1 MESDFLA
8 FMVTPIAACLVLVG
22 MHAWLGLQILSR
34 GVIFVDLALAQLAA
48 LGASLT
54 VVAGFELDGGAGYIA
69 SLGATLIGAALFSFT
84 RTRTDG
90 VPQEAIIGVVYVVA
104 AAASIIVLDQSSHGS
119 EHLKEVLVGQILWVN
134 WSDVAL
140 ALVVY
145 VVMGMLHWFCR
156 GPFLQISTGDHEM
169 SASRVRLWDFLF
181 YATFGIVITISVP
194 LAGVLLVFAFLIV
207 PALCA
212 VLIASALRSQLIVA
226 CAVGFGVSVL
236 GCCLSY
242 MLDLP
247 TGAAVVCT
255 FGGAL
260 ALLGISRMMH
270 SLW

>member
-8 FMVTPIAACLVLVG
+8 YMAAPIAACLVLVG
-22 MHAWLGLQILSR
+22 MHAWLGLQILAR

-48 LGASLT
+48 LGAALALL
-54 VVAGFELDGGAGYIA
+54 AGFDLDGGAGHIA
-69 SLGATLIGAALFSFT
+69 ALGATLIGAALFSFT

-104 AAASIIVLDQSSHGS
+104 AAASMIILDRSSHGS
-119 EHLKEVLVGQILWVN
+119 EHLQEVLIGQILWVS
-134 WSDVAL
+134 WSDVML

-145 VVMGMLHWFCR
+145 VVIGALHWFCR

-169 SASRVRLWDFLF
+169 SGRMVRLWDFLF
-181 YATFGIVITISVP
+181 YATFGVVITISVP

-207 PALCA
+207 PAICA
-212 VLIASALRSQLIVA
+212 VLMASTLRSRLVVA
-226 CAVGFGVSVL
+226 CVVGFGVSVL

-242 MLDLP
+242 LLDMP

-255 FGGAL
+255 FGAAL
-260 ALLGISRMMH
+260 ALLGISRT
-270 SLW
+270 LRTL